1 MINVLIVGLVFMF
14 GMCIGSFLNV
24 CIYRLPSSMSIINPS
39 RSFCPHCNSAIQF
52 YDNIPVFSYLWLKG
66 RCRNCKASIS
76 LRYPL
81 VELMTGILA
90 IATYF
95 MFGLSIESLIYFVF
109 LSSLLV
115 ITFIDLDHQIIPDI
129 ITLPG
134 IIIFFLASFINRQ
147 NIWYFKI
154 FPDKLIEFFA
164 FLPLPAM
171 TYNSVLGVLVGGGSL
186 YLVIWTYY
194 LIRKEEGMGGGD
206 IKLLAMIGALLGW
219 EGVLFTIFAASL
231 TGTFVG
237 IIVMLQKGKN
247 LKFAIPFG
255 PFLSI
260 GAMSYVFFGEKV
272 LFWYFHHI

>member
-24 CIYRLPSSMSIINPS
+24 CIYRLPSSISIINPS
-39 RSFCPHCNSAIQF
+39 RSFCPQCNSTIQF

-90 IATYF
+90 IAVLF
-95 MFGLSIESLIYFVF
+95 MFGLTLEGVVYFVF
-109 LSSLLV
+109 ISSLLV
-115 ITFIDLDHQIIPDI
+115 ITFIDIDHKIIPDI
-129 ITLPG
+129 ITIPG
-134 IIIFFLASFINRQ
+134 IPIGLAASFV
-147 NIWYFKI
+147 
-154 FPDKLIEFFA
+154 
-164 FLPLPAM
+164 LPAM
-171 TYNSVLGVLVGGGSL
+171 TFKSSLMGLLVGGGSL
-186 YLVIWTYY
+186 LLVAWIYSLVT
-194 LIRKEEGMGGGD
+194 RKEGMGGGD
-206 IKLLAMIGALLGW
+206 IKLLGMIGTFIGW
-219 EGVLFTIFAASL
+219 KGVILTIFAASL
-231 TGTFVG
+231 AGTLVG
-237 IIVMLQKGKN
+237 IIVMLQKREN

-272 LFWYFHHI
+272 LLWYFHLI